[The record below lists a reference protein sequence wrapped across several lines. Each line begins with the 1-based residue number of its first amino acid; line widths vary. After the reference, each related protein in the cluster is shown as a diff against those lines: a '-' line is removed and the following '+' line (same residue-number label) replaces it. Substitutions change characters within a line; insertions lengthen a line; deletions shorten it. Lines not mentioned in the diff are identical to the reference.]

1 MKICFFDFI
10 TLVGGATKGTVFLL
24 ERLKKQGID
33 AEVINAYGTC
43 LEYLDDLKGSKIDYT
58 ILIDEIEKTTIGFSD
73 NRLRRLFEIFM
84 QIPIFLIIFKNLF
97 LTLFRIKPSHVMV
110 NNRKSLLFIL
120 PFKFIFKFKVIYYNR
135 IELNKSQLSK
145 ILIFCMNNFVDYLL
159 SHSKNAI
166 LNMKKYGIT
175 KKALYLPNCVKIN
188 PKLLVKKSKKIDS
201 NTFEIFLNAGRIV
214 REKGYHTA
222 IYAVNE
228 LKRRQ
233 YNVVL
238 KLPGIV
244 TDQDYFEELM
254 LFLSQNNLTETVKF
268 CGWLD
273 EVQQEIFNSDCMIL
287 PSYSEG
293 FPRSII
299 EAMLLKVPICATPV
313 GGITEAIIDSQ
324 TGFLFDVN
332 DFISMADKIE
342 ILITQNET
350 RKNIVN
356 NAYLFALQHFD
367 ESLNTEFFINNV
379 DLND

>member
-313 GGITEAIIDSQ
+313 GGITEAIIDSE

>member
-24 ERLKKQGID
+24 ERLKKYGID
-33 AEVINAYGTC
+33 AEVINVYGTC
-43 LEYLDDLKGSKIDYT
+43 GEYIDDLKESKIDYT
-58 ILIDEIEKTTIGFSD
+58 ILVDETGKTTIGFS
-73 NRLRRLFEIFM
+73 NNKLRRFCEIFV

-97 LTLFRIKPSHVMV
+97 WALIKIKPSHIMI

-120 PFKFIFKFKVIYYNR
+120 PFKIIFRFKIIYYNR

-145 ILIFCMNNFVDYLL
+145 TLIFCMNNFVDYLL
-159 SHSKNAI
+159 SHSKNSI
-166 LNMKKYGIT
+166 LNMKKYGVI

-188 PKLLVKKSKKIDS
+188 PKILVNESEKRHSD
-201 NTFEIFLNAGRIV
+201 TFEIFLNAGRIV

-228 LKRRQ
+228 LKKRQ
-233 YNVVL
+233 YNVAL
-238 KLPGIV
+238 KLPGVV
-244 TDQDYFEELM
+244 TDHAYFEELN
-254 LFLSQNNLTETVKF
+254 LFLKQNNLTENVKF
-268 CGWLD
+268 YGWLD
-273 EVQQEIFNSDCMIL
+273 EAQQEIYNSDCMIL

-313 GGITEAIIDSQ
+313 GGIPEAIIDNQ

-332 DFISMADKIE
+332 DYIAMANKIE
-342 ILITQNET
+342 LLIIQPET
-350 RKNIVN
+350 RNNIVN
-356 NAYLFALQHFD
+356 NAYLFASQHFD
-367 ESLNTEFFINNV
+367 ESLNTQIFINNV
-379 DLND
+379 NLND